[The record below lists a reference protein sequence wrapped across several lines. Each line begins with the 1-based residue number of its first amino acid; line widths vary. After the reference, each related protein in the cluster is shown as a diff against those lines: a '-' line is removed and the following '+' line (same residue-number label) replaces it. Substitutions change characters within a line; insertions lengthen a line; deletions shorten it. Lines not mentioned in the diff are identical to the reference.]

1 MVEGARRDEE
11 AGLALAR
18 VLNSSFPDNGTSLSK
33 QRGRDLRKLS
43 SDQGESGMMAGDRIE
58 RKSRN

>member
-33 QRGRDLRKLS
+33 QRGRNLRKLS
-43 SDQGESGMMAGDRIE
+43 SDEGESEMMAGDRIE